1 MIKILIITNAIDL
14 WIKKCTSQISDY
26 TIKKTGSAVF
36 IRNLLLDITIT
47 PMVNDSARGRR
58 YHTIILEKPIPENIY
73 KEILQPSVQNFINLI

>member
-1 MIKILIITNAIDL
+1 MIKILIITNNTDL

-26 TIKKTGSAVF
+26 TVLKAGSVVF

-47 PMVNDSARGRR
+47 PMISDSARGRR

-73 KEILQPSVQNFINLI
+73 KEILLPSVQHFINLI